1 MHTCTKN
8 STAWALVVVWVLA
21 LTISIHDGMFTRIP
35 MEYEAGVKE
44 YNSEFEYQRKELSF
58 LPNKTVWEK
67 EKRQVYQVD
76 ENLIPVTVKACKI
89 MVSDMHYK
97 TLQVVYFVVCYLLP
111 SLIMVVC
118 YGLILRKLFTRR
130 LMTQLKRVVSRT
142 AKRLEATR
150 RRHTINIILLV
161 GVYIALWGPYL
172 TYKLFLTFK
181 TTKDILDAV
190 AALNVL
196 KFLTLFWS
204 LIRWRAIV
212 RFGQMRQIL
221 SWGSTLPAKVLEE
234 TADWKACKLW
244 SYDGSNNDLCN
255 SIWTANQQHP
265 VSHMIHRS
273 PEDLI
278 VLNGSCALSK
288 SQKAT
293 PTFFLF
299 TMVNS
304 SVGLWWSTDLIITRQ
319 ITHTKFSYLGLLALK
334 QV

>member
-190 AALNVL
+190 AVLNVL
-196 KFLTLFWS
+196 KFLTYICTTMNP
-204 LIRWRAIV
+204 LIYMMSS
-212 RFGQMRQIL
+212 GIL
-221 SWGSTLPAKVLEE
+221 
-234 TADWKACKLW
+234 KACCGKFGHLRNIQRIYHD
-244 SYDGSNNDLCN
+244 SRARISDFSN
-255 SIWTANQQHP
+255 SIRMNVYKVTTDVCNNNQ
-265 VSHMIHRS
+265 
-273 PEDLI
+273 
-278 VLNGSCALSK
+278 K
-288 SQKAT
+288 
-293 PTFFLF
+293 
-299 TMVNS
+299 
-304 SVGLWWSTDLIITRQ
+304 
-319 ITHTKFSYLGLLALK
+319 LK
-334 QV
+334 IFECQNIDK

>member
-1 MHTCTKN
+1 MGSSANRQSRLNGSSGYMHTCTKN

-190 AALNVL
+190 AVLNVL
-196 KFLTLFWS
+196 KFLTYICTTMNP
-204 LIRWRAIV
+204 LIYMMSS
-212 RFGQMRQIL
+212 GIL
-221 SWGSTLPAKVLEE
+221 
-234 TADWKACKLW
+234 KACCGKFGHLRNIQRIYHD
-244 SYDGSNNDLCN
+244 SRARISDFSN
-255 SIWTANQQHP
+255 SIRMNVYKVTTDVCNNNQ
-265 VSHMIHRS
+265 
-273 PEDLI
+273 
-278 VLNGSCALSK
+278 K
-288 SQKAT
+288 
-293 PTFFLF
+293 
-299 TMVNS
+299 
-304 SVGLWWSTDLIITRQ
+304 
-319 ITHTKFSYLGLLALK
+319 LK
-334 QV
+334 IFECQNIDK

>member
-190 AALNVL
+190 AVLNVL
-196 KFLTLFWS
+196 KFLTYICTTMNP
-204 LIRWRAIV
+204 LIYMMSS
-212 RFGQMRQIL
+212 GIL
-221 SWGSTLPAKVLEE
+221 
-234 TADWKACKLW
+234 KACCGKYGHVRNIQRIYHD
-244 SYDGSNNDLCN
+244 SRARMSDFSNSIRMNVYKVTTDVCNNDQTI
-255 SIWTANQQHP
+255 SAP
-265 VSHMIHRS
+265 
-273 PEDLI
+273 D
-278 VLNGSCALSK
+278 
-288 SQKAT
+288 
-293 PTFFLF
+293 
-299 TMVNS
+299 
-304 SVGLWWSTDLIITRQ
+304 
-319 ITHTKFSYLGLLALK
+319 
-334 QV
+334 